1 MQYTEVDI
9 LVGKVLKHCDN
20 ETFDIKINYGT
31 RYNRAS
37 YKGKFTFKASEIVV
51 NNVNYSAFE
60 LEQSF
65 VAKNLLNK
73 QVMCVVRSSKKDLL
87 FGEIIKMPN
96 SEHAAIAIDNNM
108 VPKSP
113 EMQVA

>member
-1 MQYTEVDI
+1 MQYKEVDI
-9 LVGKVLKHCDN
+9 LIGKVLRHCDN

-31 RYNRAS
+31 KINRPN
-37 YKGKFTFKASEIVV
+37 YKGNFTFKASEIVV

-65 VAKNLLNK
+65 VVKNLLNK
-73 QVMCVVRSSKKDLL
+73 QVMCVVRSSNQNLL

-96 SEHAAIAIDNNM
+96 NEHAAIAIENSTN
-108 VPKSP
+108 PKAP